1 MPTRGDPPR
10 RLRRALTPGAP
21 SRIRPS
27 PPPLAQVLGWFP
39 DRAYAILL
47 PAYAGACL
55 VALVLAF
62 VGRVML
68 IHKTKRA

>member
-1 MPTRGDPPR
+1 VTHRDVSVGH
-10 RLRRALTPGAP
+10 LTPGGP
-21 SRIRPS
+21 PPGSVPRR
-27 PPPLAQVLGWFP
+27 PPLAQVLGWFP